1 MNNKYI
7 KYSLLIIS
15 LLIFGT
21 ITILLLN
28 GNIVKFDSYIFKH
41 FVEGIRSNTLT
52 NIFNF
57 ITFFSGVTFII
68 VTTLLILFLTKNR
81 RFATYMTL
89 NVLLCFLLNQGLK
102 LLFARPRPIDINL
115 ITESGYSYPS
125 GHSMMSMAFYGVLI
139 YFINRS
145 KLCNWKKY
153 TLNILLSI
161 LVLLIGF
168 SRIYLGVHYASDVIA
183 GFSLSFA
190 YLIIFTSYINKK
202 TSV

>member
-7 KYSLLIIS
+7 KIILLIIS

-28 GNIVKFDSYIFKH
+28 GNIVKFDDYIFKH
-41 FVEGIRSNTLT
+41 CVEGIRSNTLT

-57 ITFFSGVTFII
+57 ITFFSGVAFII
-68 VTTLLILFLTKNR
+68 ITTLLILFLTKNR
-81 RFATYMTL
+81 IFATYMTL
-89 NVLLCFLLNQGLK
+89 NVILCFLMNQGLK
-102 LLFARPRPIDINL
+102 LLFARPRPVDINL

-125 GHSMMSMAFYGVLI
+125 GHSMMSMAFYGLLI

-145 KLCNWKKY
+145 KLGNWKKY
-153 TLNILLSI
+153 ILSILLSI